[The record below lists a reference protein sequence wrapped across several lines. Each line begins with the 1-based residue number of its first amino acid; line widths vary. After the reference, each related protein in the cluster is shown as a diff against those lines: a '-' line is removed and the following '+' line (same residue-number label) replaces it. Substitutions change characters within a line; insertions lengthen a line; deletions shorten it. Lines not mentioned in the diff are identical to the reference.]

1 MGVTEEDDSLRDFQ
15 HMARALHCRTMCQM
29 DKERKPNLEAQPPR
43 KLCRSRSNRVI
54 AGVCGGLGEFFGI
67 DPVVVRLIWVAAFF
81 LGGAGLLAYIIC
93 ALVIPEAPYGA
104 TAPPPP
110 YHHATPGTVGVV
122 IAVILIGAGI
132 LALFSNIFGWS
143 IWSWFWKILLPV
155 LLIAVGLFLILRLR
169 KR

>member
-1 MGVTEEDDSLRDFQ
+1 L
-15 HMARALHCRTMCQM
+15 A
-29 DKERKPNLEAQPPR
+29 AQPPR
-43 KLCRSRSNRVI
+43 KLNRSRSNRVI

-93 ALVIPEAPYGA
+93 ALAIPEAPFGA
-104 TAPPPP
+104 TTPPPT
-110 YHHATPGTVGVV
+110 YQSAAPGTVGIV
-122 IAVILIGAGI
+122 IAAILIGAGI

-143 IWSWFWKILLPV
+143 IWSWFWKLLLPM
-155 LLIAVGLFLILRLR
+155 LLIAFGLFLILRLR

>member
-1 MGVTEEDDSLRDFQ
+1 
-15 HMARALHCRTMCQM
+15 M
-29 DKERKPNLEAQPPR
+29 DNERNLNLEAQPPR

-93 ALVIPEAPYGA
+93 ALVIPEAPFGV
-104 TAPPPP
+104 TAPPLP

-143 IWSWFWKILLPV
+143 IWSWFWKILVPV